1 MTKALD
7 VSSVEQITLGK
18 ADELDDIVLPDD
30 ASSNQTFTDGGVG
43 PLNGQPADQLGFFR
57 CKTLDLAK
65 LVTSKQHLSSFRRY
79 VYFKYV
85 FLVGGTQAI
94 FDSQVMNRFL

>member
-30 ASSNQTFTDGGVG
+30 ASSNPTFTDGAG
-43 PLNGQPADQLGFFR
+43 PLSGSPGDQLGFFR

-65 LVTSKQHLSSFRRY
+65 LVTSKHHLSSFRRY
-79 VYFKYV
+79 IYFKYV
-85 FLVGGTQAI
+85 FLVGGT
-94 FDSQVMNRFL
+94 